1 MVSLKGN
8 RPIIAD
14 TIVASIAS
22 AVLVF
27 RMFQGLCLDVQLSV
41 DPIGHIEQEDN
52 AREFVGDLLL
62 EHATVPQPVPP
73 PLELLAHKHN

>member
-27 RMFQGLCLDVQLSV
+27 QMFQGLCLDVQLSV

-73 PLELLAHKHN
+73 PFELLVHKHN

>member
-1 MVSLKGN
+1 
-8 RPIIAD
+8 
-14 TIVASIAS
+14 
-22 AVLVF
+22 
-27 RMFQGLCLDVQLSV
+27 MFQGLCLDVQLSV